1 MVAGRSLSLQEMQVT
16 PLTVFITEKSTSS
29 HADLQSSRKHTR
41 SKVPSSDSRRPSFA
55 GRPDRHRLMSQDSS
69 ASDAEQVTELRRRL
83 VALDALRMS
92 QQDISSIITPVDSTG
107 PATPR
112 PTAPHRTES
121 LTSVP
126 STSVQDKSTS
136 GKTARSR
143 GSLGADATK
152 AAPAVASSPAVATG
166 QLEIAAHMRLVGLES
181 RASEPGSPNT
191 EPKKDG
197 LDMGLSD
204 GKPYGTTYE
213 GRDPGILSLL
223 ESAWQ
228 ENTAPIDE
236 AFQQVAIP
244 GLSGK
249 RRIPRSSSTR
259 LNRDP
264 NREVTLIAHFIEHE
278 SSIAGIVVSPDQ
290 SYYSVIDVAGKLST
304 WEANRL
310 ERSVTS
316 KPRLRLDLEVR
327 GTVTFVCGIP
337 FTHCFAVAATDGSI
351 EIVRVQVATS
361 ASSLKPL
368 RLIPYRSYS
377 LAPSE
382 GYAVSMAYMTSGMCY
397 RPC

>member
-1 MVAGRSLSLQEMQVT
+1 MQVT
-16 PLTVFITEKSTSS
+16 PLTVFITEKTNSGDGDV
-29 HADLQSSRKHTR
+29 HNPRKHAR
-41 SKVPSSDSRRPSFA
+41 SKIPGSDSRRPSLA
-55 GRPDRHRLMSQDSS
+55 GRPHRHRMMSQDSS

-92 QQDISSIITPVDSTG
+92 QQDISSIVTPADSTG

-112 PTAPHRTES
+112 QKVPLRTES
-121 LTSVP
+121 VTSVP

-143 GSLGADATK
+143 GSLGADAAK

-181 RASEPGSPNT
+181 RALEPGSPSL

-197 LDMGLSD
+197 LDMGISD

-236 AFQQVAIP
+236 AFQHVTAP
-244 GLSGK
+244 GPSSK
-249 RRIPRSSSTR
+249 RRTPRSSSTR
-259 LNRDP
+259 LNRDS
-264 NREVTLIAHFIEHE
+264 NREVTLIAHFTEHE
-278 SSIAGIVVSPDQ
+278 STIAGIIVSPDQ
-290 SYYSVIDVAGKLST
+290 SYFSVIDVSGRIST

-316 KPRLRLDLEVR
+316 KPRLRLDLGDS
-327 GTVTFVCGIP
+327 GTVTFVCAIP
-337 FTHCFAVAATDGSI
+337 LTHCFAVATTDGSI
-351 EIVRVQVATS
+351 VIVRIQVATS

-368 RLIPYRSYS
+368 RSIPYRSYS
-377 LAPSE
+377 LMPSE
-382 GYAVSMAYMTSGMCY
+382 GYAVSVAYMTSGM
-397 RPC
+397 